1 MVTASEEAALTL
13 GSEELKNEQE
23 LARQDGKC
31 KGRFRPRC
39 QCRQNCRSVSFVHFA
54 GRTLNAPSFTC
65 WWRRSM
71 EQGDHFVRER

>member
-54 GRTLNAPSFTC
+54 GRTLNAPSGVPLLVEAIHGAEGPFC
-65 WWRRSM
+65 
-71 EQGDHFVRER
+71 